1 MHARHV
7 EAVEVVDDWSTLR
20 TRWHLGRPVK
30 ALLPRRLHSVDVPL
44 CVQARWQECPC
55 RSEERP
61 GTGATGHS
69 LTTLSLCRAGTVLE
83 AVARTPAGELFQGA
97 RPVITW

>member
-7 EAVEVVDDWSTLR
+7 EADEVVDDWSTLR

-44 CVQARWQECPC
+44 CVQARRQECPC

-69 LTTLSLCRAGTVLE
+69 LSLCRAGTVLE
-83 AVARTPAGELFQGA
+83 AVARTPAGERFKALG
-97 RPVITW
+97 R